1 MQMPLGFVIASQS
14 QGAGCPRHHGLP
26 RGTSGQRESPLK
38 CQEAGDCLPDSRT
51 FTSRK
56 VWCHTPHDL
65 QLDTSAGWAA
75 LPLAVR
81 MPTCSSLPCAPDMKR
96 RQDLSS
102 PSEKWGAVH
111 GCGSI
116 SLFFLSACGVML
128 GTLFPVEVWALM
140 VPPWLLP
147 SSQSS
152 LVLSTGPRLGDTLLM
167 CDSIPECGC

>member
-116 SLFFLSACGVML
+116 SLFFLSACGESYAGYLVPCGGL
-128 GTLFPVEVWALM
+128 GSNGATMAFPFF
-140 VPPWLLP
+140 
-147 SSQSS
+147 
-152 LVLSTGPRLGDTLLM
+152 
-167 CDSIPECGC
+167 PEFPGSEHWPKVGGHTADV